1 MIFFN
6 NQLMPTTGSA
16 TLYMVS
22 NPVAFTRYEDHEA
35 AIFIQLHEL
44 IERAFAEGEDPVT
57 LIESYLE
64 TVYTGGNTTN
74 EIANFLMQSDKMTL
88 AMWTLKESWS
98 NLDESIPGD
107 SLMYGG
113 IEKKEAIQL
122 YAEITLRTY
131 LEVLTGVES
140 V

>member
-16 TLYMVS
+16 TLYMVH

-44 IERAFAEGEDPVT
+44 IDRAFAEGDDPIA
-57 LIESYLE
+57 LIETYLE
-64 TVYTGGNTTN
+64 TIYTGGKQTG
-74 EIANFLMQSDKMTL
+74 EIANFLMQSDKMVL
-88 AMWTLKESWS
+88 AMWTLKESW
-98 NLDESIPGD
+98 NHLDYSIPAD
-107 SLMYGG
+107 SLLYGG
-113 IEKKEAIQL
+113 MEKKEALQL

-131 LEVLTGVES
+131 LEVLSGTDRT
-140 V
+140 

>member
-6 NQLMPTTGSA
+6 NQLMPTAGSA

-44 IERAFAEGEDPVT
+44 IERALAEGEDPIV

-64 TVYTGGNTTN
+64 TIYVGGRTTN
-74 EIANFLMQSDKMTL
+74 EIANFLMQNDKMTL

-98 NLDESIPGD
+98 NMDESIPGD

-113 IEKKEAIQL
+113 MEKKEAIRL
-122 YAEITLRTY
+122 YSEITLRTY

-140 V
+140 E

>member
-6 NQLMPTTGSA
+6 NQLMPTPGSA
-16 TLYMVS
+16 TLFMVT

-35 AIFIQLHEL
+35 AIYIQLHQL
-44 IERAFAEGEDPVT
+44 IDRALAEGEDPVI

-64 TVYTGGNTTN
+64 TIYTGGTTTG
-74 EIANFLMQSDKMTL
+74 EIANFLMQSDKMVL

-98 NLDESIPGD
+98 NLEESIPED
-107 SLMYGG
+107 SLIYGG
-113 IEKKEAIQL
+113 MERKQAIQL

-131 LEVLTGVES
+131 LEVLSANQS

>member
-6 NQLMPTTGSA
+6 NQLMPTAGSA

-22 NPVAFTRYEDHEA
+22 NPVAFTSYEDHEA
-35 AIFIQLHEL
+35 AIFIQLHDL
-44 IERAFAEGEDPVT
+44 IERALAEGEDPIA
-57 LIESYLE
+57 LIETYLE
-64 TVYTGGNTTN
+64 TVYTGGSTTN
-74 EIANFLMQSDKMTL
+74 EIANFLMQSDKMIL
-88 AMWTLKESWS
+88 AMWSLKESWD
-98 NLDESIPGD
+98 NLDETIPAD

-113 IEKKEAIQL
+113 MERKEAIQL

-140 V
+140 T